1 MAANTL
7 SILRPS
13 VNNLSTRI
21 FVRAAGL
28 DFEEVDVWG
37 KKSTPEFLGKDPA
50 DLTPLLEEDGLPN
63 GSLWESCAIMQ
74 YLCNKHGLDSFYPT
88 DPARRAMV
96 DSAMFYV
103 IGTLYPYIT
112 RATYPTLH
120 FPQYAGEVGA
130 SDADDDAKARAV
142 DAATEALAQP
152 LEAFRSFF
160 LSAGRFVGG
169 DSPSIA
175 DIRFA
180 ASLEFLHAIDYPFP
194 AWAEEYLAAVESA
207 LGAAYTEP
215 ASDVR
220 GYVASV
226 KPEAVGA

>member
-1 MAANTL
+1 
-7 SILRPS
+7 
-13 VNNLSTRI
+13 
-21 FVRAAGL
+21 
-28 DFEEVDVWG
+28 
-37 KKSTPEFLGKDPA
+37 
-50 DLTPLLEEDGLPN
+50 
-63 GSLWESCAIMQ
+63 MQ
-74 YLCNKHGLDSFYPT
+74 YLCNKHGLETFYPT

-142 DAATEALAQP
+142 AAATEAVAQP
-152 LEAFRSFF
+152 LEAFHAFF
-160 LSAGRFVGG
+160 LTDRFVGGG

-180 ASLEFLHAIDYPFP
+180 ASLEFLRAIDYPFP
-194 AWAEEYLAAVESA
+194 AWAEEYLAAVENA
-207 LGAAYTEP
+207 LGDAYTEP